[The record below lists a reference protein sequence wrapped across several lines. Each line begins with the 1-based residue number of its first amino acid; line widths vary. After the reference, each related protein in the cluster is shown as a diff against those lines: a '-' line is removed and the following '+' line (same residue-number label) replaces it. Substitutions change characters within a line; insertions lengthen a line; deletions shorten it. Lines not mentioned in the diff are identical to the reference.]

1 MTLFKQ
7 LFFGVSMLFFVLLAG
22 VEAIYLAN
30 SRIHLQDQLASHA
43 QDAATAL
50 ALRLGT
56 LKDLEDRVL
65 IETLVNPVF
74 DRGYFQEIRV
84 VSINGETLVR
94 KVLAPAQGDV
104 PEWFTQLFP
113 LHPPGSQSLVSSG
126 WRELG
131 RVVVVS
137 HPNFAYQQL
146 WHTGLQTIAWLLLVY
161 AVAIAAITGFLAMLL
176 RPLREIE
183 QIAVA
188 IGERDFRTI
197 DFVPSARELAK
208 VVAALNSMSGKIRRA
223 IMEES
228 ARAETLRRDAFVDPL
243 TTLYNRRGFER
254 QLESLIQSKGDVF
267 SGALALVEIENFGDF
282 NKRVGYR
289 RGDEVLALLAGTLAG
304 ACEGHAAVCGRVSG
318 AGFAFAAINIEAGE
332 LQNLVATV
340 CRQIAFVL
348 AEQGID
354 AQLRCHCG
362 ATRSEGAL
370 PALSAML
377 ASADIA
383 LERARAKGK
392 NEYEIETFDEA
403 AAGGSQAWRA
413 RIERALDEDQIALFA
428 QDVLGLPGRTPV
440 HREVTVRM
448 FREHGDPIPAAQ
460 FLPMAARHGLIAR
473 LDCRVLEKLL
483 EYMSGRSAPLPKIA
497 LNVSARTIAD
507 TDATPRLLGLLD
519 ARRDLATRLIFEM
532 TEFGALRDVALT
544 QRFGS
549 EVRRLGAQFAL
560 DNFGMQKDSLTLL
573 HALKPHYIKLSP
585 GYSRELAGSADCRFF
600 VDSIVRIARPLD
612 IGIFAQ
618 AVEDEGLIPLLAELG
633 LSGYQGFVSARPAP
647 IK

>member
-7 LFFGVSMLFFVLLAG
+7 LFFGVSLLFFVLLAG

-30 SRIHLQDQLASHA
+30 SRTQLQDQLASHA
-43 QDAATAL
+43 QDAATSL

-56 LKDLEDRVL
+56 LKDLDDRVL

-84 VSINGETLVR
+84 LSVSGETLVR

-113 LHPPGSQSLVSSG
+113 LRAPGTQALVSSG

-161 AVAIAAITGFLAMLL
+161 AVAIAAIMGFLAMLL

-188 IGERDFRTI
+188 IGEREFGTI
-197 DFVPSARELAK
+197 AFVPSARELAR
-208 VVAALNSMSGKIRRA
+208 VVAAMNSMSGKIRR
-223 IMEES
+223 IILEES
-228 ARAETLRRDAFVDPL
+228 ARAEALRREAFVDPL
-243 TTLYNRRGFER
+243 TSLYNRRGFER
-254 QLESLIQSKGDVF
+254 QLQSLIQSKGDVH
-267 SGALALVEIENFGDF
+267 SGALALVAIENFGDF
-282 NKRVGYR
+282 NTRVGYQ
-289 RGDEVLALLAGTLAG
+289 RGDEVLALLAGTLAA
-304 ACEGHAAVCGRVSG
+304 ACEGHAAVCGRLSG

-332 LQNLVATV
+332 LQSLIAAV
-340 CRQIAFVL
+340 CRRIGFVL

-354 AQLRCHCG
+354 DQLRCHCG
-362 ATRSEGAL
+362 ATRREGAL
-370 PALSAML
+370 PAFSAML
-377 ASADIA
+377 GSADEA
-383 LERARAKGK
+383 LERARAKGE
-392 NEYEIETFDEA
+392 NEYDIEMFDEA
-403 AAGGSQAWRA
+403 AVEGSQAWRA
-413 RIERALDEDQIALFA
+413 RIERALDENKIALYA
-428 QDVLGLPGRTPV
+428 QEVLGLPGQMPV
-440 HREVTVRM
+440 HSEVTVRM
-448 FREHGDPIPAAQ
+448 LREHGDPIPAAQ

-473 LDCRVLEKLL
+473 LDCCVLEKLL
-483 EYMSGRSAPLPKIA
+483 EYMSGRSAPLPMMA

-507 TDATPRLLGLLD
+507 AEATRRLLGMLD
-519 ARRDLATRLIFEM
+519 ARRDLASRLIFEM
-532 TEFGALRDVALT
+532 TEFGALQDVALA
-544 QRFGS
+544 QRFGG
-549 EVRRLGAQFAL
+549 EVRRLGARFSM
-560 DNFGMQKDSLTLL
+560 DNFGMQKDSLMLV

-585 GYSRELAGSADCRFF
+585 GYSRELAGNADCRFF
-600 VDSIVRIARPLD
+600 VASIVRIAQPLD

-618 AVEDEGLIPLLAELG
+618 AVEDEGLVPLLAELG

-647 IK
+647 IA